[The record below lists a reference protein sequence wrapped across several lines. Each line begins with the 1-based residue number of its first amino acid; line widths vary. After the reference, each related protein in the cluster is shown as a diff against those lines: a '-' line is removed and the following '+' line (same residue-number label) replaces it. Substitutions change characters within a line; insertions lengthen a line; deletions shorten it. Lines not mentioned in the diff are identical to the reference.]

1 MQNESCIRIKPV
13 SIIIR
18 KCHTISRIH
27 EIVVTMRHPVVS
39 FYNKGNYLK
48 ITAKALDGCCEYHYE
63 SFHYNPFSTSK
74 SDIDLLNELW
84 DISTKNKGTLNN
96 GK

>member
-13 SIIIR
+13 PTIIR
-18 KCHTISRIH
+18 KCQTISRLH
-27 EIVVTMRHPVVS
+27 EIVITMRHPVVS
-39 FYNKGNYLK
+39 FDNKGNYLK

-63 SFHYNPFSTSK
+63 FFHYNPFSTSK

-84 DISTKNKGTLNN
+84 NIATHV
-96 GK
+96 